1 MAYDVKLGSGFRL
14 DIVDI
19 NPVDIQQT
27 INDASLL
34 LLINRRISRYI
45 M

>member
-19 NPVDIQQT
+19 NPVG
-27 INDASLL
+27 
-34 LLINRRISRYI
+34 SRYTTNSKCVTSI
-45 M
+45 AHKSQRKK

>member
-19 NPVDIQQT
+19 NPVDIQQQT

-34 LLINRRISRYI
+34 LLINRK
-45 M
+45 

>member
-19 NPVDIQQT
+19 NLVIDIQQT
-27 INDASLL
+27 VNASLL
-34 LLINRRISRYI
+34 LLLNRSVYK
-45 M
+45 

>member
-27 INDASLL
+27 INASLL
-34 LLINRRISRYI
+34 LLINRSVNQ
-45 M
+45 